1 MTARSVKSAERTL
14 ALFELFAD
22 RERPLSVSEVARG
35 LNIPMPSASMLL
47 RNLEELGYLDY
58 DRDTRRFSPTIR
70 ITLLGGLITRRFAEV
85 SALASRFETL
95 TAILPGGRVFAMV
108 QNNAAIQSV
117 LMFEESTSGRLS
129 VSARPGSLTCS
140 SAGRAILS
148 LMDDAEIIRW
158 VRRSNAEALDPLLR
172 VNERN
177 LLEIVRQARRQGYA
191 ATEETAA
198 PGRCGVAVALRP
210 LVGERPIAIGFGG
223 TKTQIIPNRDRLIG
237 EALKF
242 RATFEQSRLQLS

>member
-14 ALFELFAD
+14 ALFELFSD
-22 RERPLSVSEVARG
+22 RECPLSVSEVARG
-35 LNIPMPSASMLL
+35 LNIPQPSASMLL

-58 DRDTRRFSPTIR
+58 DRRMRRFSPTIR
-70 ITLLGGLITRRFAEV
+70 IALLGGWISRRSTEV
-85 SALASRFETL
+85 SALASRLETL
-95 TAILPGGRVFAMV
+95 TEILPGGRVFAMI
-108 QNNAAIQSV
+108 QHNAAIQSV
-117 LMFEESTSGRLS
+117 LLGEESTAGRLS

-148 LMDDAEIIRW
+148 LMDDTEIIRW
-158 VRRSNAEALDPLLR
+158 VRRSNAEAVDPRLR
-172 VNERN
+172 VNERD

-210 LVGERPIAIGFGG
+210 LVGEMPIAVGFGG
-223 TKTQIIPNRDRLIG
+223 TKTQIIPNRERLIG

-242 RATFEQSRLQLS
+242 RAAFEQSPLRLS